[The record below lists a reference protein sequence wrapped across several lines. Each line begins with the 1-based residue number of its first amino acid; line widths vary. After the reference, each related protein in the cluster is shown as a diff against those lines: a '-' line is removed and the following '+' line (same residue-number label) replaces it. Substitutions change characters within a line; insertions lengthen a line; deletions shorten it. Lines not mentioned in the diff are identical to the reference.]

1 MDGFWNG
8 KSWRNSCQSPER
20 THPNPSLR
28 RKARRKEGLFVFFK
42 AGYYAESHPFLMQF
56 FCGIGKGPGDGFWGL
71 TAVCAEWRSVFFLK
85 PGITV
90 NKHKN
95 CQPKSGIDGCKK
107 SPMHFNRGRQCDCIN
122 GLVLFFVSNGYV
134 CVINNIIS
142 GLII

>member
-1 MDGFWNG
+1 MFCK
-8 KSWRNSCQSPER
+8 KSLPPYGVWFTIGREPEGG
-20 THPNPSLR
+20 SA
-28 RKARRKEGLFVFFK
+28 K
-42 AGYYAESHPFLMQF
+42 SHPFLVRLRF
-56 FCGIGKGPGDGFWGL
+56 GLIGKGPGDGFWGL